1 MKINRLIRT
10 LYMQKSNSKII
21 FTWITAGL
29 VILSVLLLI
38 FCRIVPTM
46 KSTPIPPITSIIRP
60 DNNAHLHNDNFL
72 QIAEETVEPNMN
84 FLYASNAS
92 LLGRLY
98 MTFSGKVFKTCINT
112 VTSFFNEYHTCSN
125 CEDFIKNP
133 EKWNFRKTEQPKV
146 GDIIIQHNPKTGRAY
161 HAVILV
167 RIEGD
172 KYYIN
177 HAVKKEYFKN
187 VELKNKANLT
197 FYEYIPS

>member
-1 MKINRLIRT
+1 
-10 LYMQKSNSKII
+10 MQKSISKII
-21 FTWITAGL
+21 FTCISAG
-29 VILSVLLLI
+29 VIILTILLLLS
-38 FCRIVPTM
+38 CRIVPVM
-46 KSTPIPPITSIIRP
+46 KNLQMTQITSIIRP
-60 DNNAHLHNDNFL
+60 DKNAHLRNDNFL

-133 EKWNFRKTEQPKV
+133 GKWNFRKTEQPKV

-197 FYEYIPS
+197 FYEYIPN

>member
-21 FTWITAGL
+21 FTWITAGF

-112 VTSFFNEYHTCSN
+112 VTSFFNKYHTCSN

-133 EKWNFRKTEQPKV
+133 GKWNFRKTEQPKV
-146 GDIIIQHNPKTGRAY
+146 GDIIIQHNSKTGRAY

-177 HAVKKEYFKN
+177 HAVKKGYFKN

-197 FYEYIPS
+197 FYEYISN

>member
-1 MKINRLIRT
+1 
-10 LYMQKSNSKII
+10 MQKSISKII
-21 FTWITAGL
+21 FTCISAG
-29 VILSVLLLI
+29 VIILTILLLL
-38 FCRIVPTM
+38 FCRIVPVM
-46 KSTPIPPITSIIRP
+46 KNLQMTQVTSIIRP
-60 DNNAHLHNDNFL
+60 DKNAHLRNDNFL
-72 QIAEETVEPNMN
+72 QIAEETVEPNKD

-112 VTSFFNEYHTCSN
+112 VTSFFNKYHTCSN

-133 EKWNFRKTEQPKV
+133 EKWNFRKTEEPKV

-167 RIEGD
+167 KIEGD

-187 VELKNKANLT
+187 VELKNRANLT
-197 FYEYIPS
+197 FYEYIPY

>member
-1 MKINRLIRT
+1 
-10 LYMQKSNSKII
+10 MQKSNSKII

-29 VILSVLLLI
+29 VILSVLLFI
-38 FCRIVPTM
+38 FCRAIPTM
-46 KSTPIPPITSIIRP
+46 KRIPITRITSIIRP

-112 VTSFFNEYHTCSN
+112 VTSFFNKYHTCSN

-133 EKWNFRKTEQPKV
+133 GKWNFRKTEQPKV

-167 RIEGD
+167 RIDGD

-197 FYEYIPS
+197 FYEYISN

>member
-21 FTWITAGL
+21 FTWITAGF

-112 VTSFFNEYHTCSN
+112 VTSFFNKYHTCSN

-133 EKWNFRKTEQPKV
+133 GKWNFRKTEQPKV

-167 RIEGD
+167 RIDGD

-187 VELKNKANLT
+187 VELKNKANLA
-197 FYEYIPS
+197 FYEYISN

>member
-1 MKINRLIRT
+1 
-10 LYMQKSNSKII
+10 MQKSNSKII
-21 FTWITAGL
+21 FTWITAGF

-112 VTSFFNEYHTCSN
+112 VTSFFNKYHTCSN

-133 EKWNFRKTEQPKV
+133 GKWNFRKTEQPKV
-146 GDIIIQHNPKTGRAY
+146 GDIIIQHNSKTGRAY

-197 FYEYIPS
+197 FYEYISN

>member
-21 FTWITAGL
+21 FTWITAGF

-112 VTSFFNEYHTCSN
+112 VTSFFNKYHTCSN

-133 EKWNFRKTEQPKV
+133 GKWNFRKTEQPKV
-146 GDIIIQHNPKTGRAY
+146 GDIIIQHNSKTGRAY

-197 FYEYIPS
+197 FYEYISN

>member
-21 FTWITAGL
+21 FTWITAGF

-112 VTSFFNEYHTCSN
+112 VTSFFNKYHTCSN

-133 EKWNFRKTEQPKV
+133 GKWNFRKTEQPKV
-146 GDIIIQHNPKTGRAY
+146 GDIIIQHNSKTGRAY

-187 VELKNKANLT
+187 VEFKNKANLT
-197 FYEYIPS
+197 FYEYISN

>member
-1 MKINRLIRT
+1 
-10 LYMQKSNSKII
+10 MQKSNSKII
-21 FTWITAGL
+21 FTWITAGF

-112 VTSFFNEYHTCSN
+112 VTSFFNKYHTCSN

-133 EKWNFRKTEQPKV
+133 GKWNFRKTEQPKV
-146 GDIIIQHNPKTGRAY
+146 GDIIIQHNSKTGRAY

-177 HAVKKEYFKN
+177 HAVKN
-187 VELKNKANLT
+187 NISLK
-197 FYEYIPS
+197 I

>member
-1 MKINRLIRT
+1 
-10 LYMQKSNSKII
+10 MQKSISKII
-21 FTWITAGL
+21 FTYISAG
-29 VILSVLLLI
+29 VIILTILLLL
-38 FCRIVPTM
+38 FCRIVPVTKNLQM
-46 KSTPIPPITSIIRP
+46 TQITSIIRP
-60 DNNAHLHNDNFL
+60 DKNAHLRNDNFL
-72 QIAEETVEPNMN
+72 QIAEETVEPNMD

-112 VTSFFNEYHTCSN
+112 VTSFFNKYHTCSN

-133 EKWNFRKTEQPKV
+133 EKWNFRKTEEPKV

-167 RIEGD
+167 KIEGD

-187 VELKNKANLT
+187 VELKNRANLT
-197 FYEYIPS
+197 FYEYIPY

>member
-1 MKINRLIRT
+1 
-10 LYMQKSNSKII
+10 MQKSISKII
-21 FTWITAGL
+21 FTCISAG
-29 VILSVLLLI
+29 VIILTILLLL
-38 FCRIVPTM
+38 FCRIVPVM
-46 KSTPIPPITSIIRP
+46 KNLQMTQITSIIRP
-60 DNNAHLHNDNFL
+60 DKNAHLRNDNFL
-72 QIAEETVEPNMN
+72 QIAEETVEPNMD

-112 VTSFFNEYHTCSN
+112 VTSFFNKYHTCSN

-133 EKWNFRKTEQPKV
+133 EKWNFRKTDEPKV

-177 HAVKKEYFKN
+177 HAVKEEYFKN

-197 FYEYIPS
+197 FYEYIPN

>member
-1 MKINRLIRT
+1 
-10 LYMQKSNSKII
+10 MQKSNSKII

-112 VTSFFNEYHTCSN
+112 VTSFFNKYHTCSN

-133 EKWNFRKTEQPKV
+133 GKWNFRKTEQPKV
-146 GDIIIQHNPKTGRAY
+146 GDIIIQHNSKTGRAY

-197 FYEYIPS
+197 FYEYISN

>member
-1 MKINRLIRT
+1 
-10 LYMQKSNSKII
+10 MQKSNSKII

-29 VILSVLLLI
+29 VILSVLFLI

-112 VTSFFNEYHTCSN
+112 VTSFFNKYHTCSN

-133 EKWNFRKTEQPKV
+133 GKWNFRKTEQPKV
-146 GDIIIQHNPKTGRAY
+146 GDIIIQHNSKTGRAY

-197 FYEYIPS
+197 FYEYISN

>member
-10 LYMQKSNSKII
+10 PYMQKSISKII

-38 FCRIVPTM
+38 LYRVVPTM
-46 KSTPIPPITSIIRP
+46 KKLPMTQITSIIRP

-125 CEDFIKNP
+125 CEDFIKKP

-177 HAVKKEYFKN
+177 HAIKKEYFKN

-197 FYEYIPS
+197 FYEYIPN

>member
-1 MKINRLIRT
+1 
-10 LYMQKSNSKII
+10 MQKSISKII
-21 FTWITAGL
+21 FTYISAG
-29 VILSVLLLI
+29 VIILTILLLL
-38 FCRIVPTM
+38 FCRIVPVM
-46 KSTPIPPITSIIRP
+46 KNLQMTQITSIIRP
-60 DNNAHLHNDNFL
+60 DKNAHLRNDNFL
-72 QIAEETVEPNMN
+72 QIAEETVEPNMD

-112 VTSFFNEYHTCSN
+112 VTSFFNKYHTCSN

-133 EKWNFRKTEQPKV
+133 EKWNFRKTEEPKV

-167 RIEGD
+167 KIEGD

-187 VELKNKANLT
+187 VELKNRANLT
-197 FYEYIPS
+197 FYEYIPY

>member
-1 MKINRLIRT
+1 
-10 LYMQKSNSKII
+10 MQKSNSKII

-112 VTSFFNEYHTCSN
+112 VTSFFNKYHTCSN

-133 EKWNFRKTEQPKV
+133 GKWNFRKTEQPKV
-146 GDIIIQHNPKTGRAY
+146 GDIIIQHNSKTGRAY

-187 VELKNKANLT
+187 VELKNKANLA
-197 FYEYIPS
+197 FYEYISN

>member
-1 MKINRLIRT
+1 
-10 LYMQKSNSKII
+10 MQKSNSKII

-29 VILSVLLLI
+29 VILSVLLFI
-38 FCRIVPTM
+38 FCRAIPTM
-46 KSTPIPPITSIIRP
+46 KRIPITRITSIIRP

-112 VTSFFNEYHTCSN
+112 VTSFFNKYHTCSN

-133 EKWNFRKTEQPKV
+133 GKWNFRKTEQPKV

-197 FYEYIPS
+197 FYEYISN

>member
-1 MKINRLIRT
+1 
-10 LYMQKSNSKII
+10 MQKSISKII
-21 FTWITAGL
+21 FTYISAG
-29 VILSVLLLI
+29 VIILTILLLL
-38 FCRIVPTM
+38 FCWIVPVM
-46 KSTPIPPITSIIRP
+46 KNLQMTQITSIIRP
-60 DNNAHLHNDNFL
+60 DKNAHLRNDNFL
-72 QIAEETVEPNMN
+72 QIAEETVEPNMD

-112 VTSFFNEYHTCSN
+112 VTSFFNKYHTCSN

-133 EKWNFRKTEQPKV
+133 EKWNFRKTEEPKV

-167 RIEGD
+167 KIEGD

-187 VELKNKANLT
+187 VELKNRANLT
-197 FYEYIPS
+197 FYEYIPY